1 MKYLV
6 TGCAGFI
13 GYHLTKELFERQKE
27 IEIVGV
33 DDLNDYYSPKV
44 KKKRLNLLK
53 KENRFKFYKT
63 DISKY
68 EKLYKIMDSEKID
81 VIIHLAA
88 QAGVRYSLENPW
100 IYEKTNCMGTL
111 NIFESAKRLE
121 IKKII
126 YASSASVYGNLEGL
140 WLEDK
145 PLNDP
150 ISLYAATK
158 LHDEQIARVYY
169 NLFGIKSIG
178 LRFFTAYGE
187 LGRPDMAFWTFTRN
201 ILNNKPIDVYN
212 NGEMERDFT
221 YVSDIVDGIIKA
233 AQYNCDYE
241 IFNLSGGKEHNLN
254 YIIECIEKESK
265 KQAIRNNMPIQL
277 GDIKKTSA
285 DITKARELLGYSPK
299 ISIEEGIRRYVSWFK
314 KNQKWINKL

>member
-13 GYHLTKELFERQKE
+13 GYHLINELFERQKDVE
-27 IEIVGV
+27 IIGV
-33 DDLNDYYSPKV
+33 DDLNNYYSPKV
-44 KKKRLNLLK
+44 KKRRLGQLK
-53 KENRFKFYKT
+53 KERNFKFYKM
-63 DISKY
+63 DISKFDQ
-68 EKLYKIMDSEKID
+68 LYKIINSEKID

-100 IYEKTNCMGTL
+100 VYEKTNCMGTL
-111 NIFESAKRLE
+111 NIFESAKRLGVQ
-121 IKKII
+121 KII
-126 YASSASVYGNLEGL
+126 YASSASVYGNLEGS
-140 WLEDK
+140 WSEDK
-145 PLNDP
+145 PLNNP

-158 LHDEQIARVYY
+158 LHDEHIARVYY
-169 NLFGIKSIG
+169 NLFGLKSIG

-187 LGRPDMAFWTFTRN
+187 LGRPDMAFWTFTNN

-233 AQYNCDYE
+233 TEYNCDYE

-254 YIIECIEKESK
+254 YIIECIEKESR
-265 KQAIRNNMPIQL
+265 KQSIRNNMPIQL

-285 DITKARELLGYSPK
+285 DITKARTLLGYSPK
-299 ISIEEGIRRYVSWFK
+299 VSIEEGIHKYVLWFK
-314 KNQKWINKL
+314 KNKSWIDKL